1 MQNPWLASL
10 LLAVT
15 AAPLP
20 AIAQP
25 TPPQATVVPT
35 AIDSLRQEIQA
46 LRALHEAQLR
56 ALEQRLLAAEARLAA
71 PPPAVAVAANGLSAP
86 PPAPAI
92 SLATTAPAASAN
104 AFNPAVSLILSGGY
118 SRRTGVSAGTPAA
131 SGVWLPADAER
142 APRGFSLAET
152 ELVFAASVDPWWHG
166 TVNLALH
173 PDNVASV
180 EEAFVQTTALGQGLS
195 LKAGRFFSGVGYL
208 NAQHAHTWD
217 FVDNPLAYQV
227 FLGTQLGDDG
237 LQLRWLAPTEQ
248 FMELGLELGRGRG
261 FPGSDT
267 SRNGAGLVALT
278 AHTGGDLGESQ
289 SWRAGLSAL
298 HTQAEAQSLVGL
310 ATDGSTSSA
319 SFSGISRVWL
329 ADAVWKW
336 APNGNATRTSLKLQ
350 GEWLINQRRGSL
362 EANGTRP
369 ADYRST
375 QSGGY
380 LQAVYQFMPGWR
392 VAARGEWLNPGLA
405 GPGGDIGLNAGT
417 DGPYRPRKQSL
428 MLDFNASEFSRVR
441 LQIDN
446 DRAVQGR
453 SDHPIS
459 LQYQMSLGAHG
470 AHSF

>member
-10 LLAVT
+10 LLAVA

-20 AIAQP
+20 VIAQP
-25 TPPQATVVPT
+25 TTLQASDAPA

-71 PPPAVAVAANGLSAP
+71 PPPAVAVAATGLSAP

-92 SLATTAPAASAN
+92 SPSATAPAASAS
-104 AFNPAVSLILSGGY
+104 AFNPAISLILSGGY
-118 SRRTGVSAGTPAA
+118 SRRAPATGTPAI
-131 SGVWLPADAER
+131 SGVWLPAGAEE

-152 ELVFAASVDPWWHG
+152 ELAFSASIDPWLRG
-166 TVNLALH
+166 AVTLALH
-173 PDNVASV
+173 PDNVASI
-180 EEAFVQTTALGQGLS
+180 EEAFVQTTALGHGLS

-208 NAQHAHTWD
+208 NVQHAHTWD
-217 FVDNPLAYQV
+217 FVDNPLAYQA

-248 FMELGLELGRGRG
+248 FIELGLELGRGRG
-261 FPGSDT
+261 FPGGDNP
-267 SRNGAGLVALT
+267 RNGAGLVALT
-278 AHTGGDLGESQ
+278 AHAGGDLGESQ

-310 ATDGSTSSA
+310 AADGSTASA
-319 SFSGISRVWL
+319 SFGGSSRVWL

-362 EANGTRP
+362 EASGTRP

>member
-15 AAPLP
+15 AAPLSV
-20 AIAQP
+20 IAQP
-25 TPPQATVVPT
+25 IAPQATDAPA
-35 AIDSLRQEIQA
+35 AIDSLRQEIHA

-56 ALEQRLLAAEARLAA
+56 GLEQRLLAAEARLTT
-71 PPPAVAVAANGLSAP
+71 PQLAVAVAATGLSAP
-86 PPAPAI
+86 PPAQAI
-92 SLATTAPAASAN
+92 SPAATAPAASAN
-104 AFNPAVSLILSGGY
+104 AFNPATSLILSGGY
-118 SRRTGVSAGTPAA
+118 SRRAPAAGTPSL
-131 SGVWLPADAER
+131 SGVWLPADAEKT
-142 APRGFSLAET
+142 PRGFSLAET
-152 ELVFAASVDPWWHG
+152 ELTFAASVDPWWRG
-166 TVNLALH
+166 AVNLALH

-180 EEAFVQTTALGQGLS
+180 EEAFVQTTALGHGLS

-217 FVDNPLAYQV
+217 FADNPLAYRA

-248 FMELGLELGRGRG
+248 FIELGLELGRGRG
-261 FPGSDT
+261 FPGSDNP
-267 SRNGAGLVALT
+267 RNGAGLVTLT
-278 AHTGGDLGESQ
+278 GHVGGDLGDSQ

-298 HTQAEAQSLVGL
+298 HAQAEGQALSGL
-310 ATDGSTSSA
+310 AADGSTVSA
-319 SFSGISRVWL
+319 SFGGGSRVWL

-336 APNGNATRTSLKLQ
+336 APNGNATRTSVKLQ
-350 GEWLINQRRGSL
+350 GEWLISQRRGRL
-362 EANGTRP
+362 ETNGTSP
-369 ADYRST
+369 ADYRSN

-405 GPGGDIGLNAGT
+405 GPGNDAGLNAGT
-417 DGPYRPRKQSL
+417 GGPYRPRKQSL

-453 SDHPIS
+453 NDRPIT

-470 AHSF
+470 GHTF